1 MTAFFKIGD
10 KEIPRV
16 LLGTSPFLG
25 AGQFGSRAPEYFE
38 RFHEHPENMVQLILH
53 AWKIGVRGIQ
63 AIAFPRIIEAI
74 ETARKQEGI
83 DLVVVG
89 TLVPN
94 EVESGIELLS
104 RVNARVGLLHGMETD
119 HMDVEMIFGHLGL
132 IRKAGMIP
140 GLAMHRVFPTLGKL
154 IESKLDYQVLM
165 LPLNPRGIMIGDV
178 DSLLEELKK
187 VKCSIIAK
195 KALGAGKIPP
205 SESLPWLAKQK
216 VAGVALG
223 VASEAEAEETFG
235 LALKLFG
242 LNS

>member
-1 MTAFFKIGD
+1 MTAFFQVAKQQ
-10 KEIPRV
+10 IPRV

-25 AGQFGSRAPEYFE
+25 AGQFGSKAPEYFE
-38 RFHEHPENMVQLILH
+38 RFHEHPENIVNLILK

-63 AIAFPRIIEAI
+63 AVAFPRIIEAI
-74 ETARKQEGI
+74 ETAGKQEGI
-83 DLVVVG
+83 EPVVVG

-104 RVNARVGLLHGMETD
+104 RVNAKVGLLHGMETD
-119 HMDVEMIFGHLGL
+119 HFDVDMLSRHLDL

-140 GLAMHRVFPTLGKL
+140 GLASHRVFPTLGKL

-165 LPLNPRGIMIGDV
+165 RPLNPRGIMIGDV

-187 VKCSIIAK
+187 VKCPVIAK
-195 KALGAGKIPP
+195 KVLGMGKIHF
-205 SESLPWLAKQK
+205 SESLPWLAEQK

-235 LALKLFG
+235 LALKL
-242 LNS
+242 LT

>member
-1 MTAFFKIGD
+1 MAAYFQLFDQK
-10 KEIPRV
+10 IPRV

-25 AGQFGSRAPEYFE
+25 AGQFGSRATEYFE

-74 ETARKQEGI
+74 ETAGKQEGI
-83 DLVVVG
+83 DPVVVG

-94 EVESGIELLS
+94 EVESGIELLK
-104 RVNARVGLLHGMETD
+104 RIDARVGLLHGMETD
-119 HMDVEMIFGHLGL
+119 HFDVNMLSNHLYL
-132 IRKAGMIP
+132 IRQAGMIP
-140 GLAMHRVFPTLGKL
+140 GLATHRVLPTLERL

-165 LPLNPRGIMIGDV
+165 LPLNPQGVMIGNV
-178 DSLLEELKK
+178 ETLLEEIKK
-187 VKCSIIAK
+187 VKCPIIAK

-205 SESLPWLAKQK
+205 SESLPWLAEQK

-235 LALKLFG
+235 LALKLFT
-242 LNS
+242 

>member
-1 MTAFFKIGD
+1 MAAYFQLFDQK
-10 KEIPRV
+10 IPRV

-53 AWKIGVRGIQ
+53 AWKIGVQGIQ
-63 AIAFPRIIEAI
+63 AVAFPRIIEAI

-83 DLVVVG
+83 EPVVVG

-94 EVESGIELLS
+94 EVESGIELLK
-104 RVNARVGLLHGMETD
+104 RIDARVGLLHGMETD
-119 HMDVEMIFGHLGL
+119 HFDVDMLSRHLEL

-140 GLAMHRVFPTLGKL
+140 GLASHRVFPTLGKL

-178 DSLLEELKK
+178 DSLLEEIPR
-187 VKCSIIAK
+187 VKCPVLAK

-205 SESLPWLAKQK
+205 SESLPWLAGQK

-235 LALKLFG
+235 LALKLF
-242 LNS
+242 S

>member
-1 MTAFFKIGD
+1 MTAFFQVSKQQ
-10 KEIPRV
+10 IPRV

-83 DLVVVG
+83 DPMVVG

-94 EVESGIELLS
+94 EVESGIELMK
-104 RVNARVGLLHGMETD
+104 RIDARVGLLHGMETD
-119 HMDVEMIFGHLGL
+119 HFDVDMLSRHLEL
-132 IRKAGMIP
+132 IQKAGMIP
-140 GLAMHRVFPTLGKL
+140 GLASHRVFPTLRKL
-154 IESKLDYQVLM
+154 IESKLDYHVLM

-178 DSLLEELKK
+178 DSLLDELKK
-187 VKCSIIAK
+187 VKCPVIAK

-205 SESLPWLAKQK
+205 FEALPWLAGQK

-223 VASEAEAEETFG
+223 VASEA
-235 LALKLFG
+235 
-242 LNS
+242 